1 MYIDLCILKVHNISI
16 LIFYYLTLL
25 SEEICLIV
33 IRLDNLIVNLN
44 LIIRAK

>member
-1 MYIDLCILKVHNISI
+1 MYIDLHTLKINNISV
-16 LIFYYLTLL
+16 LIFYYLALL
-25 SEEICLIV
+25 SEEICLIA